1 MQTTHKVIIE
11 SGATKSEWAV
21 LDHEK
26 GVVFRHITAGINV
39 NYSSDEDIVAVIHD
53 FNNAATVCTANT
65 IREVIYYGAG
75 CRTPDNRKRIETLLA
90 NTFAQADIS
99 VWSDLMAACHALCG
113 REAGL
118 VAILGTGSSSCLY
131 DGLQIIDRAPS
142 LGYLLG
148 DEGSGTYL
156 GKQLATE
163 LLRNHLDQQLVADFE
178 TEFSLKKEQLI
189 TLLYQSEEPNLLLAS
204 FAPFIAKYIAH
215 PEINEICMAAFN
227 RFFQN
232 DILYYP
238 DYQKYKLSFVGA
250 IAYYFRRP
258 IEAVAAHYGL
268 TLGKVFRSPMEELL
282 RFHVLKL

>member
-1 MQTTHKVIIE
+1 MQNTHKVIIE

-26 GVVFRHITAGINV
+26 GIVFRYTTAGINV
-39 NYSSDEDIVAVIHD
+39 NYSSNEDIVAIIHN
-53 FNNAATVCTANT
+53 FNNAATVCTVNS
-65 IREVIYYGAG
+65 IREVAYYGAG
-75 CRTPDNRKRIETLLA
+75 CGTPNNRKRIEALLA

-99 VWSDLMAACHALCG
+99 VWSDLIAACHALYG

-131 DGLQIIDRAPS
+131 DGLQIVDRAPS

-156 GKQLATE
+156 GKQLVTE
-163 LLRNHLDQQLVADFE
+163 LLRNHLSQQIVIEFE

-189 TLLYQSEEPNLLLAS
+189 ALLYQSEEPNLLLAS
-204 FAPFIAKYIAH
+204 FAPFVAKHIEH
-215 PEINEICMAAFN
+215 SEINKICINAFN
-227 RFFQN
+227 HFFQN
-232 DILYYP
+232 DILYYL

-250 IAYYFRRP
+250 VAYHFRHP
-258 IEAVAAHYGL
+258 IESVVAHYGL
-268 TLGKVFRSPMEELL
+268 TLGKVLSSPMEELL
-282 RFHVLKL
+282 HFHTLKL